1 MRFTDS
7 LCAIDSAYN
16 GVLPGSGI
24 VFYEISNKLNDDV
37 FSNVFKVSLKEPL
50 KCILNNAGVS
60 DVLKEIENREFKEI
74 YNVNTDKFENV
85 NNTLVLDS
93 KEVLINSLSNAIS
106 VATTLLST
114 STLVINEVKKQ
125 ENNIDY
131 NL

>member
-1 MRFTDS
+1 MMMF
-7 LCAIDSAYN
+7 
-16 GVLPGSGI
+16 
-24 VFYEISNKLNDDV
+24 
-37 FSNVFKVSLKEPL
+37 
-50 KCILNNAGVS
+50 NNAGVS